1 MSQTE
6 YAQVNISEHAGRRY
20 LHLGTEWVQGSMWIN
35 KPFEIELDYVQRMM
49 AWLMFVPP
57 DAVKSLKAMQLGLGA
72 GSITKCCYK
81 QLRMQTTAVELNPQV
96 LAACRQWF
104 KLPPED
110 ERLRIILGD
119 AAEVVQRAE
128 YHNSFD
134 AIAVDLY
141 DHEAAAPVLDSE
153 DFYAHVRACLTPEGV
168 MSVNLF
174 GRQASFEKSLAKIRH
189 VFGGEPGS
197 LWAFKPTKEGN
208 TIVLALKTPQQPGPE
223 GFAQHAAQ
231 VQQRFGLPAVK
242 WLRVLRPVS

>member
-1 MSQTE
+1 MSHTE

-49 AWLMFVPP
+49 AWLMFVPLE
-57 DAVKSLKAMQLGLGA
+57 AVKNLHALQLGLGA
-72 GSITKCCYK
+72 GSITKFCYK
-81 QLRMQTTAVELNPQV
+81 TLALHTTVVELNPQV

-104 KLPPED
+104 KLPPEN

-119 AAEVVQRAE
+119 AAEAVQRAE
-128 YHNSFD
+128 LQNAFD

-141 DHEAAAPVLDSE
+141 DHEAAAPVLDDE
-153 DFYAHVRACLTPEGV
+153 DFYARVRHCLTAEGV

-174 GRQASFEKSLAKIRH
+174 GRRASYDQSLAKIRH
-189 VFGGEPGS
+189 VFGDAPGT

-208 TIVLALKTPQQPGPE
+208 TIVLALKTPQQPAPE
-223 GFAQHAAQ
+223 VFAQQAAQ
-231 VQQRFGLPAVK
+231 VQQRWGLPAAK
-242 WLRVLRPVS
+242 WLRVLRPVL